1 MGNVRIGRVNDELMK
16 TLSGLLR
23 DMRDPRVSGV
33 VSIVHVETAPDLG
46 SAKVYVSTLGDEKK
60 RKDCIKALRAASG
73 FLRRE
78 AAKKLR
84 LRYTP
89 ELTFVDDDSIVA
101 GSQIME
107 LIENVSRRDQKM
119 KKLDIDGTAKFLETR
134 DDILILTHKSPD
146 GDTAGSAAA
155 LTLALTSIGKHA
167 YLFNNPEFSDKLRK
181 YINPYLAPEGFAPS
195 CVVAVDI
202 ADAKLLP
209 EECEEFSE
217 RIELAIDHHVTH
229 VSFSSKECVDG
240 DVAACGEIV
249 FDIIRALG
257 CKFTKKLCDLLYIAI
272 STDTG
277 RFLHGNTTPES
288 HKKAAELISNGADFV
303 KINREFFV
311 EKSPARIALEAEILS
326 DIRFYFDGQVSVIR
340 MTDEMVARNK
350 ATSDDTDSISA
361 LARVAKG
368 VALGIYLH
376 EKDGGI
382 KASLRSDGD
391 IDCAEFCSNFGGGGH
406 SGAAGCSFDCEMD
419 AAEEII
425 INKLSELEIF

>member
-16 TLSGLLR
+16 TLSALLR

-46 SAKVYVSTLGDEKK
+46 SAKVYVSALGDEKK

-107 LIENVSRRDQKM
+107 LIENVSKRDREM
-119 KKLDIDGTAKFLETR
+119 KKLDVEGAAKFLKTR

-146 GDTAGSAAA
+146 GDTTGSAAA
-155 LTLALTSIGKHA
+155 LALALTSTGKRA
-167 YLFNNPEFSDKLRK
+167 YLFDNPEFPDKLKK
-181 YINPYLAPEGFAPS
+181 YAKPYIAPKDFSPS
-195 CVVAVDI
+195 CIVAVDI

-209 EECEEFSE
+209 KECEEFAGK
-217 RIELAIDHHVTH
+217 IELAIDHHATH
-229 VSFSSKECVDG
+229 ASFATKECVLDTS
-240 DVAACGEIV
+240 AACGEIV
-249 FDIIRALG
+249 FDIIRALEV
-257 CKFTKKLCDLLYIAI
+257 KFTKKLCDLLYIAI

-288 HKKAAELISNGADFV
+288 HQKAAELISLGADFTG
-303 KINREFFV
+303 INREFFV

-326 DIRFYFDGQVSVIR
+326 KIRFYFDGRVSVIE
-340 MTDEMVARNK
+340 MTEEMIKRHN
-350 ATSDDTDSISA
+350 ATPDDTDSISA

-368 VALGIYLH
+368 VELGIYIH

-382 KASLRSDGD
+382 KVSMRSDGD
-391 IDCAEFCSNFGGGGH
+391 IDCSLLCSYFGGGGH
-406 SGAAGCSFDCEMD
+406 SGAAGCSFGGTISD
-419 AAEEII
+419 AEEAI